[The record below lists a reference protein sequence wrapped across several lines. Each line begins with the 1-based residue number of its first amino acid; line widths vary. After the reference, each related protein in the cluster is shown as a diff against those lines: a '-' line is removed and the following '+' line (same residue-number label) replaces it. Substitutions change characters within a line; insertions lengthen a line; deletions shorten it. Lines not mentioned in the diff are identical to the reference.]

1 MRVFAGFTAIGLLLV
16 PACMATYAQ
25 LTESPDKNAIYVAYP
40 KEGTKVT
47 ASSTFFVG
55 ASEPGKGMTINGA
68 PVRKNAQGFFA
79 HVVPL
84 KRGTNTFVVSAADK
98 SCPDKTLHVV
108 RPEIVAPTATSGV
121 EILDQTVEPKSDTA
135 VSVGDLIIL
144 KARATPGGTM
154 TVRIDDRAITLS
166 PAPEVRQSR
175 QKKGPSSKKKSGG
188 TKKGA
193 AGNKAATAAAA
204 KSPSP
209 ANTAPANVNDGLA
222 IAYGKVFQSLPADAE
237 DLYVGFYKIQPT
249 DRFNSSR
256 VKFTLK
262 KDGSSVTAL
271 APGAVTVLTQP
282 RMVQTSHDDTII
294 RVSPDKARLTPL
306 PQGVRLMVDG
316 WQGDNLRVLYGPGQH
331 VYVKSEDV
339 VTEKGSRGGSGAAAK
354 GFIST
359 VNISRS
365 SYGDAVVVPL
375 SQRLPFHIEQS
386 LNPNKLVVKIYGA
399 TSDTDYASQQYNK
412 AFEEGEDP
420 PQAGAVSRPAKEP
433 GMIDGV
439 TWRQVSD
446 DVYELTV
453 KVRGNRQWGFAGS
466 YQDNKLLVH
475 VKNPPPVKPT
485 ADRPLAGLSIC
496 VDPGHGMPA
505 PGSTGCSGVT
515 EAQVNLAISLKLRK
529 LLEAEGAKVIMTR
542 TTDVD
547 LDLYDRCNV
556 ARNNGADVLLS
567 VHNNALPDG
576 RDPWKE
582 HGSSTYWYH
591 PQSTELARSI
601 KDALVH
607 ELSWPDIGARYQN
620 LALTRPSNQLS
631 VLAEIGFMIN
641 PDEYA
646 QLIRPDVQDRIAQA
660 ISAGLKNY
668 FHAGNHSGK

>member
-1 MRVFAGFTAIGLLLV
+1 MRFIAGLAAFSLLFS
-16 PACMATYAQ
+16 PACAYAQ
-25 LTESPDKNAIYVAYP
+25 IIESPDKNTLYVAHP
-40 KEGTKVT
+40 KEGAKIT
-47 ASSTFFVG
+47 ASSTFFIG
-55 ASEPGKGMTINGA
+55 ASDPNKGLSINGSA
-68 PVRKNAQGFFA
+68 VRKNAQGFFA

-84 KRGTNTFVVSAADK
+84 KRGVNTFTISASDK
-98 SCPDKTLHVV
+98 SFPDRTLHVV
-108 RPEIVAPTATSGV
+108 RPEIIAPKETYGV
-121 EILDQTVEPKSDTA
+121 EILNETLEPKSDSA

-154 TVRIDDRAITLS
+154 TVKIDDRSITLS

-175 QKKGPSSKKKSGG
+175 QKKTVSKKK
-188 TKKGA
+188 GA
-193 AGNKAATAAAA
+193 SKASAAS
-204 KSPSP
+204 KSTNSKTETPP
-209 ANTAPANVNDGLA
+209 KTVAANVNDGLA
-222 IAYGKVFQSLPADAE
+222 IAYGKVFQSLPADAD

-249 DRFNSSR
+249 DRFSSSKI
-256 VKFTLK
+256 KFTLK
-262 KDGSSVTAL
+262 KDGNTVSGA

-282 RMVQTSHDDTII
+282 HIVQTAHDDTII

-316 WQGDNLRVLYGPGQH
+316 WQGDNLRVVYGPGQH

-339 VTEKGSRGGSGAAAK
+339 VRERGSTNASGAPAK
-354 GFIST
+354 GFVST

-365 SYGDAVVVPL
+365 TYGDAVVVPL

-412 AFEEGEDP
+412 AFEEGEDGP
-420 PQAGAVSRPAKEP
+420 PTGAVSRNASEP
-433 GMIDGV
+433 GMVDGV
-439 TWRQVSD
+439 TWRQASD

-453 KVRGNRQWGFAGS
+453 KVRGNRQWGFAGT
-466 YQDNKLLVH
+466 YQDNKLVIH
-475 VKNPPPVKPT
+475 VKNPAPVKPT
-485 ADRPLAGLSIC
+485 VDRPLAGLTIC
-496 VDPGHGMPA
+496 VDPGHGSPA
-505 PGSTGCSGVT
+505 PGSTGCSGAT

-529 LLEAEGAKVIMTR
+529 LLEAEGARVIMTR

-547 LDLYDRCNV
+547 LDLYDRCNI
-556 ARNNGADVLLS
+556 ARNNNADLLLS

-591 PQSTELARSI
+591 PQSTELARAL
-601 KDALVH
+601 KDSLVH
-607 ELSWPDIGARYQN
+607 ELGWPDIGARYQN

-631 VLAEIGFMIN
+631 VLCEIGFMIN

-646 QLIRPDVQDRIAQA
+646 QLIKPDVHDRIAQA
-660 ISAGLKNY
+660 LSSGLKRY
-668 FHAGNHSGK
+668 FASGR

>member
-1 MRVFAGFTAIGLLLV
+1 MRFFAGLAALSLLLA
-16 PACMATYAQ
+16 PACMLAYAQ
-25 LTESPDKNAIYVAYP
+25 IIESPDKNSIYVAYP

-47 ASSTFFVG
+47 ASSTYFVG
-55 ASEPGKGMTINGA
+55 ASDPSKGLTINGTA
-68 PVRKNAQGFFA
+68 VRKNAQGFFA

-84 KRGTNTFVVSAADK
+84 KRGTNTFVLSATDK
-98 SCPDKTLHVV
+98 SCPDRTLHVV
-108 RPEIVAPTATSGV
+108 RPEIVVPKQTSGV
-121 EILDQTVEPKSDTA
+121 EILDETIEPRSDSA
-135 VSVGDLIIL
+135 ASVGDLIIL

-154 TVRIDDRAITLS
+154 TVKIDDRSITLS

-175 QKKGPSSKKKSGG
+175 QKKPAGKKKASG
-188 TKKGA
+188 KNKS
-193 AGNKAATAAAA
+193 AGKTTAA
-204 KSPSP
+204 KP
-209 ANTAPANVNDGLA
+209 TAPAKTVAPNVNDGLA
-222 IAYGKVFQSLPADAE
+222 HAYGKVFQSLPADAE

-249 DRFNSSR
+249 DRFSSSR
-256 VKFTLK
+256 IKFTLK
-262 KDGSSVTAL
+262 KDGDTVSSM

-282 RMVQTSHDDTII
+282 HIVQTAHDDTII

-339 VTEKGSRGGSGAAAK
+339 ARERGSTNASGAPAK
-354 GFIST
+354 GFVST

-365 SYGDAVVVPL
+365 TYGDAVVVPL

-412 AFEEGEDP
+412 AFEEGEDGP
-420 PQAGAVSRPAKEP
+420 PAGAVSRSANEP

-446 DVYELTV
+446 DVYELTA
-453 KVRGNRQWGFAGS
+453 KVRGNRQWGFAGT
-466 YQDNKLLVH
+466 YQDNKLVIH

-485 ADRPLAGLSIC
+485 TDRPLAGLSIC
-496 VDPGHGMPA
+496 VDPGHGSPA
-505 PGSTGCSGVT
+505 PGSTGCSGAT

-529 LLEAEGAKVIMTR
+529 LLEAEGARVIMTR
-542 TTDVD
+542 TTDND
-547 LDLYDRCNV
+547 LDLYDRCNI
-556 ARNNGADVLLS
+556 ARNSNADILLS

-591 PQSTELARSI
+591 PQSTELARVL
-601 KDALVH
+601 KDSLVH
-607 ELSWPDIGARYQN
+607 ELGFPDIGARYQN

-631 VLAEIGFMIN
+631 VLCEIGFMIN

-646 QLIRPDVQDRIAQA
+646 QLIRPEVHDRIAQA
-660 ISAGLKNY
+660 LSSGLKRY
-668 FHAGNHSGK
+668 FASGK